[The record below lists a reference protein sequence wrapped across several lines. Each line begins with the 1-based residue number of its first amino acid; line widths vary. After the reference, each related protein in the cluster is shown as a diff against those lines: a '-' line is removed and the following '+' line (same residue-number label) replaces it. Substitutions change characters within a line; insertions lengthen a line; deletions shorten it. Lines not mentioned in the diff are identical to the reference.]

1 MPHACACN
9 VLPGL
14 LSPPPV
20 PLLMLQGAAAAA
32 GVARAATKLSLSG
45 AAAAQGAAAPAQPHL
60 ADKERLAAAI
70 AVKEKV
76 LTQLQKQQASADPA
90 TRARLQHKLDKL
102 MGTTT
107 PAPTAA
113 AAAVKPPSSTAAGLA
128 ATALLKGVHK
138 QQQKQK
144 LQQKLAQ
151 VQQQQQQRQPLAGI
165 APVLAVTAA
174 EQVRAAL
181 QRVTLVRYGA
191 AGLHTHCGLR
201 STSCLHE
208 GTLRR
213 AACLHHGG
221 RDAPPSITCGTL
233 LPQTW
238 CTVLIQPRTL
248 NCVHGC
254 LHAAQTRLANPAAYA

>member
-1 MPHACACN
+1 
-9 VLPGL
+9 
-14 LSPPPV
+14 
-20 PLLMLQGAAAAA
+20 MLQGAAAAA
-32 GVARAATKLSLSG
+32 GVARAASKLSLSG

-138 QQQKQK
+138 QQKQK

-151 VQQQQQQRQPLAGI
+151 VQQQQRQPLAGI

-201 STSCLHE
+201 STPLGISTSCLHK

-213 AACLHHGG
+213 AACLHMTAEMHHRPSRVEHYFPRPG
-221 RDAPPSITCGTL
+221 APYSSN
-233 LPQTW
+233 
-238 CTVLIQPRTL
+238 RE
-248 NCVHGC
+248 H
-254 LHAAQTRLANPAAYA
+254 